1 MRTMSP
7 ATGRSGVMDDIG
19 APPSTFF
26 VKIPVAEDAVTAD
39 IAMVRICLEQATRV
53 AAVAGR
59 PVRFVN
65 GMYLP
70 MEGCLLCAFTAGRE
84 EAVHAAVRLIERPYT
99 LIETRAGGTGPLPAR
114 RP

>member
-1 MRTMSP
+1 MQTMSP
-7 ATGRSGVMDDIG
+7 AIGHSGVMDDIG
-19 APPSTFF
+19 VPPSAYF

-39 IAMVRICLEQATRV
+39 IAMVRIFLEQATRG
-53 AAVAGR
+53 AAGVGR

-70 MEGCLLCAFTAGRE
+70 MDGCLLCAFTAGSE
-84 EAVHAAVRLIERPYT
+84 EAVHAAVRLLERPYT
-99 LIETRAGGTGPLPAR
+99 VVEIRAGATGPLPGR